1 MKKILTI
8 FLAIG
13 FSLTLV
19 ACAGNDTENQET
31 ESGETIEVRHELD
44 SQAVHVPKNP
54 ERVVVFDLGALDT
67 IQFLDEEDRVVGLPQ
82 ATIPQ
87 YLSEFEDDKYIN
99 LGSLKE
105 PEFEKIHEAQPD
117 LIIISSRQMEL
128 YDQFKEIAPTVFL
141 DIDTHNYLGSFED
154 NATLLGE
161 IFEKEAE
168 VAAQLDTLH
177 EEIDQIKEEVSK
189 SEETALI
196 VLATEGKVSA
206 YGPNSRFGLIHDV
219 FGIAPADPN
228 IEESTHGQSIT
239 FEYILETNPDII
251 YIIDRDTTIGMD
263 SSVKESF
270 ENDLIKKT
278 AAYKHDRLLYLDG
291 EIWYLA
297 GGGLQSLEKMIAEI
311 AETVE

>member
-177 EEIDQIKEEVSK
+177 EDIDQIKEEVSK

-196 VLATEGKVSA
+196 ILGTEGKVSA

-219 FGIAPADPN
+219 FGIAPADSN